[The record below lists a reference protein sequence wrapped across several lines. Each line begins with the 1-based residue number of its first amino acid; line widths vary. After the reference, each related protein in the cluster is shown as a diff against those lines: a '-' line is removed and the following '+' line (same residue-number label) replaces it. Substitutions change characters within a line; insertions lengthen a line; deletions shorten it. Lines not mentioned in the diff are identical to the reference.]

1 MTDTEE
7 TKITPIAIVGCGG
20 RFPGDASNPDLLW
33 EILMDAKST
42 LSDTP
47 KDRFNADAFYHPQ
60 PSRPGSQNFKAA
72 HFMNRV
78 IDAFDAPFFSITP
91 SEAKAMDPQQRMCL
105 EVAYEAM
112 ENEMN
117 MQLSNLQMIS
127 LEGKSKTFDAKA
139 DGYGRGEGTCFVVVK
154 SLEKAIEDND
164 VIRAVICN
172 TGSNQDGNTPG
183 LTLPS
188 RSMQEA
194 LIRKVYDEVGLNM
207 EETGYFEAHKTKGTG
222 TVAGDST
229 ETRALGE
236 TIGKSRLPGQPLW
249 VGSIKANIGHL
260 EGASGLAALIKTIYV
275 LEKGII
281 PPQIWYEDT
290 NPRIRLKEWNLAVP
304 TEVTQWPY
312 PGPRRASV
320 NSFGFAG
327 ANAHAILEDA
337 ASYLKRSGKTGRH
350 ISKAAEQS
358 SHSPTRS
365 QVSDDSGFSSVD
377 DEISN
382 VKAFPKLVVWSAHE
396 QGGLNRISDSW
407 KEYLSM
413 KTSMYS
419 QPEQYR
425 LLRDLAYTASKKRT
439 QFPWRSFA
447 VCSNPEELATGQ
459 VDIAPPVR
467 TSQKPKLAFVFTGQG
482 AQHYAMGRRLMAY
495 DAYAESLRA
504 ADKYL
509 DSLGCP
515 WSLVQELLRDAE
527 SSRINPAEFSQP
539 LCIAVQ
545 VALVDLLRS
554 LGVWPPGLVIGHSGG
569 ETAAAYAKGALT
581 RESAWKV
588 AYHRGRVCSI
598 VPDAN
603 PELELDGDMLAAGI
617 SEETAKE
624 YIKDVKDVHGGE
636 LVVACVNSPTSVT
649 FSGDVPVIIEAEKL
663 IKADGHLAKRLGV
676 NRAYHSGHMKVV
688 ADMYHDLLK
697 DVKGLPETPDSPK
710 MYSCVTGELIDN
722 ADLGGEYWVTNLLNQ
737 VKFSQAMTGLIT
749 HSNNRRAKQNRG
761 YCSVNIMLEVG
772 PHGAL
777 QGPVKQNL
785 KAADA
790 QCTTISVLDR
800 KKDAAQSLLEAM
812 GVLFQHGYQSDIAAA
827 NCPDSND
834 IPKPL
839 VDLPPYPWNH
849 SNRYW
854 HESAVASSYRFKK
867 FPRKD
872 LLGLRDNE
880 DNDNHPRWRHFLRL
894 SENPWMED
902 HQVQGKVI
910 YPAAGMLAM
919 ALEASREIADADRA
933 VENFEL
939 RDVLIKAAIMI
950 PSGEEGVETMLHMH
964 PRASAGQDTGL
975 ARKEFSIYSRQAH
988 NPWTLNCTGLVRIQY
1003 KFDASTEWFVDET
1016 KEASAM
1022 YRSGYQRARQNC
1034 RQSIRT
1040 DAFYSEQSELGLE
1053 FGGTFQNVEDIHTSG
1068 REMVC
1073 AVRTP
1078 NVRQHMPHGFTH
1090 DHLIHPC
1097 TLDPIVHSCLAI
1109 LNGGEFEKGA
1119 SVPISIGRMM
1129 VSANVSAEPGTIF
1142 SVHSTAEPYGLR
1154 DGEVTIKASTTEWES
1169 PQIMFD
1175 QLRITRLGGG
1185 KSKNEGSDGMR
1196 KIASKIHWDV
1206 DVSYLKAMRH
1216 TSHNSPKEIGEA
1228 VGSLESFV
1236 RLLGHKH
1243 PDLKVLEVG
1252 AGTGEITETL
1262 LNALKGRDDESTPW
1276 LQLYRAATEN
1286 AEDVKSLEK
1295 ISNAWGPYLRA
1306 MQLETNR
1313 SWEEQALQPQDFDCI
1328 IIRANVES
1336 NDTDALL
1343 EKARSFLKDQGSLI
1357 ILPSEL
1363 FADSQDSWDQQLRK
1377 HNFTGI
1383 DYAVIEEYSSVQSLP
1398 FLVSSP
1404 DTGPGR
1410 IPDEVLIVGPSHP
1423 GPLFESLKQQLQPHG
1438 VEPVYTTL
1446 CHTQGMDLSTKHCV
1460 ITSDLERPILF
1471 DISAKNFLLLKR
1483 LLLESQSILWVT
1495 SGATIECREPKASLV
1510 TGLVR
1515 SINQEHPELSLTTL
1529 DVDPSRNDNEGDA
1542 NIIIQLLQRAAAGD
1556 TDHEFSVRDGL
1567 LQIPRI
1573 RLDRELNHY
1582 SSVLRDGPRPEPG
1595 PLQQQGRN
1603 LALRLGV
1610 PGNVDSVYFM
1620 DNPPTQSPLAADDV
1634 EIEVKATGLSALDL
1648 QSAIDQARDPAFGYE
1663 CSGVIKDVGSNVADF
1678 TPGNRVMTW
1687 CTGAFANTVR
1697 SPACLVQRMLIG
1709 MSFETAA
1716 ALPIN
1721 YCTAYQALV
1730 ECARLV
1736 DGEKVL
1742 VHSAASGVGQAA
1754 IMIAQNLGA
1763 EVYVTVGSEAKRS
1776 HLMET
1781 YGLQEDHVFYSRGVD
1796 FLHGILRVTQS
1807 VGVDVVVNCL
1817 SGESVRHSGACL
1829 APFGRF
1835 IEIGQKHSEH
1845 TDLGALATRNL
1856 SYHVVDINGL
1866 RNANPNRA
1874 SKLFKKAMGFCL
1886 EKGCQPASPLQV
1898 KGFSEIADGLR
1909 LLRGGNQMG
1918 KVVFKATGSET
1929 VMAIPPPIKP
1939 IEFLSDA
1946 SYIIVGGFGGLGQ
1959 HIAKWMAGNG
1969 ARHLIFLSRS
1979 GGNRLEA
1986 KKLIADIEAQ
1996 GANVTAYQCDIS
2008 NFEQVQQVMN
2018 EITADGRPPVRGVV
2032 QAAMSLADA
2041 TFRQMTPKQWELS
2054 TNTKARGTWNIHLT
2068 TPRDLDFFIM
2078 LSSVSGIIG
2087 LRGQAN
2093 YAAGNTFLD
2102 ALARHRRAQGMAAM
2116 AIDVGAVFDVGYMAE
2131 KSDMKEMMR
2140 NLGFIGLTGAE
2151 LVGILQTGIGN
2162 GDVHDPDSAQVIL
2175 GLASGGYLAAEGIDM
2190 PYYFSD
2196 SKMAHLKRIGAT
2208 GEGEG
2213 ASGPGLSEQ
2222 LGKATNRAAAAEAVS
2237 EALRARLAK
2246 QMMVDVDD
2254 VDGSKPVSGY
2264 GVDSLTAVDIRAWTM
2279 KEAQADISIL
2289 DIVNNSSI
2297 MSLAETIV
2305 GNSKIM
2311 ANKNL
2316 EE

>member
-1 MTDTEE
+1 
-7 TKITPIAIVGCGG
+7 
-20 RFPGDASNPDLLW
+20 
-33 EILMDAKST
+33 
-42 LSDTP
+42 
-47 KDRFNADAFYHPQ
+47 
-60 PSRPGSQNFKAA
+60 
-72 HFMNRV
+72 
-78 IDAFDAPFFSITP
+78 
-91 SEAKAMDPQQRMCL
+91 
-105 EVAYEAM
+105 
-112 ENEMN
+112 
-117 MQLSNLQMIS
+117 
-127 LEGKSKTFDAKA
+127 
-139 DGYGRGEGTCFVVVK
+139 
-154 SLEKAIEDND
+154 
-164 VIRAVICN
+164 
-172 TGSNQDGNTPG
+172 
-183 LTLPS
+183 
-188 RSMQEA
+188 
-194 LIRKVYDEVGLNM
+194 
-207 EETGYFEAHKTKGTG
+207 
-222 TVAGDST
+222 
-229 ETRALGE
+229 
-236 TIGKSRLPGQPLW
+236 
-249 VGSIKANIGHL
+249 VGSTKANIGHL

-350 ISKAAEQS
+350 ISKAAEES

-515 WSLVQELLRDAE
+515 WSLVQELLHDAE
-527 SSRINPAEFSQP
+527 SSRINLAEFSQP

-554 LGVWPPGLVIGHSGG
+554 LGVWPPELVIGHSGG

-588 AYHRGRVCSI
+588 AYHRGRVCSM

-939 RDVLIKAAIMI
+939 RDVSIKAAIMI

-1053 FGGTFQNVEDIHTSG
+1053 FGETFQNVEDIHTSG

-1109 LNGGEFEKGA
+1109 LNGGDFEKGA

-1295 ISNAWGPYLRA
+1295 ISNAWGPYFRA

-1343 EKARSFLKDQGSLI
+1343 EKALSFLKDQGSLI

-1495 SGATIECREPKASLV
+1495 SGATIECSEPKASLV

-1529 DVDPSRNDNEGDA
+1529 DVGPSRNDNEGDA
-1542 NIIIQLLQRAAAGD
+1542 NIIIQLLQRAVAGD
-1556 TDHEFSVRDGL
+1556 TDHEFSVRDGH

-1595 PLQQQGRN
+1595 PLQPQGRN

-1835 IEIGQKHSEH
+1835 IEIGQKHSGRQCHDTGVWALTNSSQQSIRTSVRLLLGISH
-1845 TDLGALATRNL
+1845 TMWWTSMASATRIPTG
-1856 SYHVVDINGL
+1856 H
-1866 RNANPNRA
+1866 RN
-1874 SKLFKKAMGFCL
+1874 C
-1886 EKGCQPASPLQV
+1886 
-1898 KGFSEIADGLR
+1898 
-1909 LLRGGNQMG
+1909 
-1918 KVVFKATGSET
+1918 
-1929 VMAIPPPIKP
+1929 
-1939 IEFLSDA
+1939 
-1946 SYIIVGGFGGLGQ
+1946 
-1959 HIAKWMAGNG
+1959 
-1969 ARHLIFLSRS
+1969 SR
-1979 GGNRLEA
+1979 
-1986 KKLIADIEAQ
+1986 
-1996 GANVTAYQCDIS
+1996 
-2008 NFEQVQQVMN
+2008 
-2018 EITADGRPPVRGVV
+2018 RPW
-2032 QAAMSLADA
+2032 D
-2041 TFRQMTPKQWELS
+2041 
-2054 TNTKARGTWNIHLT
+2054 
-2068 TPRDLDFFIM
+2068 
-2078 LSSVSGIIG
+2078 SV
-2087 LRGQAN
+2087 
-2093 YAAGNTFLD
+2093 
-2102 ALARHRRAQGMAAM
+2102 
-2116 AIDVGAVFDVGYMAE
+2116 
-2131 KSDMKEMMR
+2131 
-2140 NLGFIGLTGAE
+2140 
-2151 LVGILQTGIGN
+2151 
-2162 GDVHDPDSAQVIL
+2162 
-2175 GLASGGYLAAEGIDM
+2175 
-2190 PYYFSD
+2190 
-2196 SKMAHLKRIGAT
+2196 
-2208 GEGEG
+2208 
-2213 ASGPGLSEQ
+2213 
-2222 LGKATNRAAAAEAVS
+2222 
-2237 EALRARLAK
+2237 
-2246 QMMVDVDD
+2246 
-2254 VDGSKPVSGY
+2254 
-2264 GVDSLTAVDIRAWTM
+2264 
-2279 KEAQADISIL
+2279 
-2289 DIVNNSSI
+2289 
-2297 MSLAETIV
+2297 
-2305 GNSKIM
+2305 
-2311 ANKNL
+2311 
-2316 EE
+2316 